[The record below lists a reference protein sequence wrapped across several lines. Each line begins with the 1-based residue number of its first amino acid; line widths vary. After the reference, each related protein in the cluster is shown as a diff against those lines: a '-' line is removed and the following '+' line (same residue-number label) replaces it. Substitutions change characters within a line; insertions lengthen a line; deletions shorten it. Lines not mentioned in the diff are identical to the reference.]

1 MKKLKKLLP
10 ILLLLLIAWYFLR
23 PSGAVQTPA
32 PAAAEPTQQLT
43 LLPPEDS
50 GAPAAEDTTPT
61 EPAQEEPAEE
71 AVLPE
76 DGSYTTKEDV
86 ALYLI
91 TYGHLPD
98 NFVTK
103 KEAEKAGWSGG
114 SLEKVL
120 PGKCIGG
127 DRFGN
132 LEGKLPKASGRRWT
146 ECDIN
151 TLGKKSRGAERL
163 VFSNDGLIYYTDD
176 HYETFEL
183 VWGAP

>member
-1 MKKLKKLLP
+1 MKKLKRVLP
-10 ILLLLLIAWYFLR
+10 ILLLLVIAWFFLR
-23 PSGAVQTPA
+23 PMDSSTT
-32 PAAAEPTQQLT
+32 PAAASAVPTQELV
-43 LLPPEDS
+43 LLAPEES
-50 GAPAAEDTTPT
+50 APSEEETAAP
-61 EPAQEEPAEE
+61 EE
-71 AVLPE
+71 AYALQE

-103 KEAEKAGWSGG
+103 AEAEKAGWTGG
-114 SLEKVL
+114 SLEKYL

-132 LEGKLPKASGRRWT
+132 LEGKLPKAGGRRWT

-151 TLGKKSRGAERL
+151 TLGARSRGPERL
-163 VFSNDGLIYYTDD
+163 VFSNDGLIYYTAD
-176 HYETFEL
+176 HYESFEL
-183 VWGAP
+183 VYGEP